1 MLLQRIITAAILI
14 PLVVLAVL
22 KLPTEYFSLIF
33 AVIMLLGAWEWTNL
47 IDMTSVL
54 KRGLFLLLLI
64 VPMLVIH
71 FWTQILELASIT
83 FDIPEVRDYS
93 GVLEWLVIP
102 PVLFWIVSMVLIR
115 NAPSNVL
122 KLQLKPRNK
131 VFLGAFIL
139 FSAWM
144 FLSRLHA
151 LNDPKMT
158 LYFLVLIWSADIAAY
173 FVGKKYGI
181 SKLAPEISPGKT
193 IAGMYGAL
201 GAAVV
206 CAVGFGLIFDF
217 YFVFILDFVLLSA
230 VTVLISIYGDLFFS
244 AVKRIRGVKDTGAI
258 LPGHGGILDRLD
270 SLIAA
275 VPLFYAG
282 ISLIYRTIT

>member
-1 MLLQRIITAAILI
+1 
-14 PLVVLAVL
+14 
-22 KLPTEYFSLIF
+22 
-33 AVIMLLGAWEWTNL
+33 
-47 IDMTSVL
+47 
-54 KRGLFLLLLI
+54 
-64 VPMLVIH
+64 
-71 FWTQILELASIT
+71 
-83 FDIPEVRDYS
+83 
-93 GVLEWLVIP
+93 
-102 PVLFWIVSMVLIR
+102 
-115 NAPSNVL
+115 
-122 KLQLKPRNK
+122 
-131 VFLGAFIL
+131 
-139 FSAWM
+139 
-144 FLSRLHA
+144 LHA